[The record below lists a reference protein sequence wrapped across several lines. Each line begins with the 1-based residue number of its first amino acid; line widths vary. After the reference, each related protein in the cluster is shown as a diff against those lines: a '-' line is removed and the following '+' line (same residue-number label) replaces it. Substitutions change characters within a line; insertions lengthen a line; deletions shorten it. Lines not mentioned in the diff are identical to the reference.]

1 MLLDLESKALVT
13 ILWNGSK
20 CFRAVGVWESWT
32 SLHLF
37 NTSFYFEWQREQCK
51 YESSFYQL
59 LELLQDLLSL
69 FYCFFL
75 FWILANRPWK
85 VFCRVRLKK
94 PKTPQ
99 TKNKRIL
106 PFQAVYIVRV
116 KTRILDQSFE
126 TLLTAQLLRC
136 AQESSS
142 FRVSAVNIFWSSWLF
157 KVPRWSVKIH

>member
-37 NTSFYFEWQREQCK
+37 NTSFYFEWQCEQCK
-51 YESSFYQL
+51 YETSFYQL

-69 FYCFFL
+69 FYWFFL

-99 TKNKRIL
+99 TKKQKDFTIPSSLYCPCENSNSGPEFSNSFDCSASEVCTGEL
-106 PFQAVYIVRV
+106 FFQSISSQHFL
-116 KTRILDQSFE
+116 KLM
-126 TLLTAQLLRC
+126 TL
-136 AQESSS
+136 
-142 FRVSAVNIFWSSWLF
+142 
-157 KVPRWSVKIH
+157 